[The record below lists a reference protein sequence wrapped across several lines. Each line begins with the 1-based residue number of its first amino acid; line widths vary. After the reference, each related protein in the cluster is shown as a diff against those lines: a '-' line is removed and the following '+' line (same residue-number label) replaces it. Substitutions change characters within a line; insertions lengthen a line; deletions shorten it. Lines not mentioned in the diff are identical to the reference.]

1 MDEKYKTQEYH
12 DAKIYVSLLRAEL
25 FQIAHDTSDPE
36 TKQRIEELLD
46 SMEEP
51 KIIRRFEGRI
61 HVEKEKP

>member
-1 MDEKYKTQEYH
+1 MDEKYKAQEYH
-12 DAKIYVSLLRAEL
+12 DAKIYVSLLRGEL